1 MSPAVK
7 RALDYVEKTSGLSWF
22 DYMYFRYQKGY
33 QGENYYSMEH
43 MDLLTM
49 MKGIEYLDIQSYIEA
64 KQYEDLENQSKNKNK

>member
-1 MSPAVK
+1 
-7 RALDYVEKTSGLSWF
+7 
-22 DYMYFRYQKGY
+22 MYFRYQKGY

-64 KQYEDLENQSKNKNK
+64 KQYEDLENQSKK